1 MRLACTRARTTTS
14 WTRGARVRFPRGASS
29 GQRWRVGLKIRGPAN
44 LAGTWSAQ
52 PVHASPRPP
61 RAAHRRQARPPPAYL
76 RVSTCAGDLT
86 GPFAARA
93 HLNRAVCPPG
103 QLFSELARTIRG
115 FYTRDFETPARYP
128 SAPLFHFCEA
138 LGMPKRTAFGVVLK
152 QQAASAFAEYQD
164 GDAPPAQN
172 GPQLAVPVLPPP
184 HAPPPIVYPW
194 AMPGPS
200 QQETSQQEPSA
211 LDLETEFEVARS
223 KAQTP
228 RPPPCPRTRGRRRRA
243 RMQSW
248 WWTRRPC
255 PRIRPTLR
263 TALSRLRMSF
273 PSRQRAASSQSE
285 GLLRACENTGDGAR
299 V

>member
-1 MRLACTRARTTTS
+1 MLFRQQS
-14 WTRGARVRFPRGASS
+14 AS
-29 GQRWRVGLKIRGPAN
+29 
-44 LAGTWSAQ
+44 
-52 PVHASPRPP
+52 
-61 RAAHRRQARPPPAYL
+61 
-76 RVSTCAGDLT
+76 
-86 GPFAARA
+86 
-93 HLNRAVCPPG
+93 
-103 QLFSELARTIRG
+103 
-115 FYTRDFETPARYP
+115 TPATFRNP
-128 SAPLFHFCEA
+128 KRASERAFHFCEA
-138 LGMPKRTAFGVVLK
+138 LGMSKRTARGVVLT
-152 QQAASAFAEYQD
+152 QQAASAMAEYQST
-164 GDAPPAQN
+164 PLAQN
-172 GPQLAVPVLPPP
+172 GIQLALPVLHPP
-184 HAPPPIVYPW
+184 HAPPIVYPS

-228 RPPPCPRTRGRRRRA
+228 RPPPGPRTRGRRRRA

-285 GLLRACENTGDGAR
+285 GLLRACEDWRRGSGR
-299 V
+299 VFEHIAPRGTHSTL